1 MSVGAEHNH
10 GGSCCLGLNQ
20 DLVNRQGD
28 RRKRFN
34 GQTICPERLCKLFK
48 AFLDQIQVRRF
59 HRYRGSD
66 HIHRCPDRDIGGG
79 RFEHI
84 QQEKPGIHGRCQ
96 LSGSGNDFCGDRAE
110 INRCKE
116 SLHTSGAWNA
126 GACLASEMRPIHSW
140 LMEDLFG
147 HGHDAGSAADLPAD
161 APLAARM
168 RPRNL
173 EEYVGQGHILGEGKL
188 LRRAI
193 EADRL
198 SSVIFYGP
206 PGTGKT
212 SLARVIAGS
221 TKSRFIELS
230 GVEGSVADIRKAV
243 GEAAIAARNGGR
255 TLLFIDEI
263 HRFNKAQQD
272 ALLPDVERGTVRLIG
287 ATTQNPFF
295 SINSPLVSRSQIFQ
309 LQPLGIDDLVGLQRR
324 AVADPER
331 GLGTLPIDLEE
342 DAARHLATVCDGDAR
357 KCLNALEIAARTTPF
372 GSDGRIRITLDA
384 ASESIQKKAV
394 VYDGSGDDHYDTASA
409 FIKSLRGSDP
419 DAALY
424 WLAKMLHAGE
434 ELRFITRRL
443 VIFASEDV
451 GLADPLA
458 LPLAIS
464 AQQAVEFVGL
474 PEARITLAHATVY
487 LATAPKSNSAYAALG
502 NAQQDLTEGRTLAV
516 PSHLRDSHY
525 KGAKSLGHGEG
536 YKYAHNYEG
545 GYVPQSYLPEGRHYY
560 IPTRHGAE
568 ARIAD
573 RLEAWRH
580 QFEEAQGNPT
590 TLG

>member
-1 MSVGAEHNH
+1 MDDFFISSASAE
-10 GGSCCLGLNQ
+10 
-20 DLVNRQGD
+20 
-28 RRKRFN
+28 
-34 GQTICPERLCKLFK
+34 E
-48 AFLDQIQVRRF
+48 AF
-59 HRYRGSD
+59 
-66 HIHRCPDRDIGGG
+66 
-79 RFEHI
+79 
-84 QQEKPGIHGRCQ
+84 
-96 LSGSGNDFCGDRAE
+96 
-110 INRCKE
+110 
-116 SLHTSGAWNA
+116 
-126 GACLASEMRPIHSW
+126 
-140 LMEDLFG
+140 
-147 HGHDAGSAADLPAD
+147 LPAD

-168 RPRNL
+168 RPRTL
-173 EEYVGQGHILGEGKL
+173 EEYVGQGHLLGEGKL

-198 SSVIFYGP
+198 ASVIFYGP

-212 SLARVIAGS
+212 SLARVIAS
-221 TKSRFIELS
+221 RTKSRFIELS

-243 GEAAIAARNGGR
+243 GSAAIEARNGGR

-295 SINSPLVSRSQIFQ
+295 SINSPLVSRSQVFQ
-309 LQPLGIDDLVGLQRR
+309 LQPLSIDDLVALQQR

-331 GLGTLPIDLEE
+331 GLGRLPIDLDE

-372 GSDGRIRITLDA
+372 GPDGRIRITLEA
-384 ASESIQKKAV
+384 ASESIQKKSV
-394 VYDGSGDDHYDTASA
+394 VYDGTGDDHYDTASA

-474 PEARITLAHATVY
+474 PEARITLAHAVVY

-502 NAQQDLTEGRTLAV
+502 KAEKDLAEGRTLAV
-516 PSHLRDSHY
+516 PAHLRDSHY

-536 YKYAHNYEG
+536 YKYAHDYEG
-545 GYVPQSYLPEGRHYY
+545 GFVPQSYLSEGRLYY
-560 IPTRHGAE
+560 SPSRQGAE
-568 ARIAD
+568 SRIAD
-573 RLEAWRH
+573 RLEVWRA
-580 QFEEAQGNPT
+580 QFEETQEARGAKGKG
-590 TLG
+590 LGESL

>member
-1 MSVGAEHNH
+1 M
-10 GGSCCLGLNQ
+10 
-20 DLVNRQGD
+20 D
-28 RRKRFN
+28 
-34 GQTICPERLCKLFK
+34 
-48 AFLDQIQVRRF
+48 
-59 HRYRGSD
+59 
-66 HIHRCPDRDIGGG
+66 
-79 RFEHI
+79 
-84 QQEKPGIHGRCQ
+84 
-96 LSGSGNDFCGDRAE
+96 
-110 INRCKE
+110 
-116 SLHTSGAWNA
+116 
-126 GACLASEMRPIHSW
+126 
-140 LMEDLFG
+140 DLFG
-147 HGHDAGSAADLPAD
+147 QNTAPPPLPAD

-168 RPRNL
+168 RPRSL
-173 EEYVGQGHILGEGKL
+173 EEYAGQEHVLGPGKL

-198 SSVIFYGP
+198 SSIILYGP

-212 SLARVIAGS
+212 SLARLIAGH
-221 TKSRFIELS
+221 TKSRFVELS
-230 GVEGSVADIRKAV
+230 GVEGSVADIRRAV

-295 SINSPLVSRSQIFQ
+295 SINGPLVSRSQVFQ
-309 LQPLGIDDLVGLQRR
+309 LQPLSVGDLVALQRR
-324 AVADPER
+324 AIADADR
-331 GLGTLPIDLEE
+331 GLGSLPLDLDEE
-342 DAARHLATVCDGDAR
+342 AALHLATVSDGDAR

-372 GSDGRIRITLDA
+372 GPEGRIRVTLEA
-384 ASESIQKKAV
+384 AAESIQKKAL
-394 VYDGSGDDHYDTASA
+394 VYDGTGDDHYDTASA

-474 PEARITLAHATVY
+474 PEARITLAHAVVY
-487 LATAPKSNSAYAALG
+487 LATAPKSNRAYAALG
-502 NAQQDLTEGRTLAV
+502 RAEADVASGRTLAV
-516 PSHLRDSHY
+516 PAHLRDAHY
-525 KGAKSLGHGEG
+525 KGAASLGHGKGYQYPHDHEG
-536 YKYAHNYEG
+536 AH
-545 GYVPQSYLPEGRHYY
+545 VPQSYLPEGRTYY
-560 IPTRHGAE
+560 EPGDQGAE
-568 ARIAD
+568 ARIAQ
-573 RLEAWRH
+573 RLAAWKERFFH
-580 QFEEAQGNPT
+580 PPGGSEGASNREKAFDSGRSDP
-590 TLG
+590 

>member
-1 MSVGAEHNH
+1 M
-10 GGSCCLGLNQ
+10 
-20 DLVNRQGD
+20 R
-28 RRKRFN
+28 
-34 GQTICPERLCKLFK
+34 
-48 AFLDQIQVRRF
+48 
-59 HRYRGSD
+59 
-66 HIHRCPDRDIGGG
+66 
-79 RFEHI
+79 
-84 QQEKPGIHGRCQ
+84 
-96 LSGSGNDFCGDRAE
+96 
-110 INRCKE
+110 
-116 SLHTSGAWNA
+116 SLHTA
-126 GACLASEMRPIHSW
+126 LVDE
-140 LMEDLFG
+140 LFG
-147 HGHDAGSAADLPAD
+147 TIDGEREVALPAD

-168 RPRNL
+168 RPRTL
-173 EEYVGQGHILGEGKL
+173 EEYVGQTHILGEGKL

-212 SLARVIAGS
+212 SLARVIARCTES
-221 TKSRFIELS
+221 HFIELS

-243 GEAAIAARNGGR
+243 GSAADEARRGGR

-309 LQPLGIDDLVGLQRR
+309 LQPLSVEDLIGLQHR
-324 AVADPER
+324 AVADVER
-331 GLGTLPIDLEE
+331 GLGTLPIILAEN
-342 DAARHLATVCDGDAR
+342 AARHLATVSDGDAR
-357 KCLNALEIAARTTPF
+357 KCLNALEIAARTTPY
-372 GSDGRIRITLDA
+372 DKEGRIQISLEVA
-384 ASESIQKKAV
+384 AESIQQKAII
-394 VYDGSGDDHYDTASA
+394 YDGTGDDHYDTISA

-458 LPLAIS
+458 LPLAI
-464 AQQAVEFVGL
+464 AAKQAVEFVGL

-487 LATAPKSNSAYAALG
+487 LATAPKSNSAYAALDK
-502 NAQQDLTEGRTLAV
+502 AQQDLEKGRTLAV
-516 PSHLRDSHY
+516 PQALRSSAY
-525 KGAKSLGHGEG
+525 KGAKQLGHGED
-536 YKYAHNYEG
+536 YKYPHDYG
-545 GYVPQSYLPEGRHYY
+545 GFVPQAYLPEGRLYY
-560 IPTRHGAE
+560 TPTRNGAE

-573 RLEAWRH
+573 RIEVWRS
-580 QFEEAQGNPT
+580 QFFGES
-590 TLG
+590 

>member
-1 MSVGAEHNH
+1 MS
-10 GGSCCLGLNQ
+10 S
-20 DLVNRQGD
+20 GD
-28 RRKRFN
+28 TK
-34 GQTICPERLCKLFK
+34 QM
-48 AFLDQIQVRRF
+48 D
-59 HRYRGSD
+59 
-66 HIHRCPDRDIGGG
+66 
-79 RFEHI
+79 
-84 QQEKPGIHGRCQ
+84 
-96 LSGSGNDFCGDRAE
+96 
-110 INRCKE
+110 
-116 SLHTSGAWNA
+116 
-126 GACLASEMRPIHSW
+126 
-140 LMEDLFG
+140 DLFG
-147 HGHDAGSAADLPAD
+147 TAQAPDSLPAD

-168 RPRNL
+168 RPRTL
-173 EEYVGQGHILGEGKL
+173 EEYAGQSHILGEGKL

-198 SSVIFYGP
+198 SSIILYGP

-212 SLARVIAGS
+212 SLARLIAAR

-243 GEAAIAARNGGR
+243 GAAAIEARNGGR

-309 LQPLGIDDLVGLQRR
+309 LQPLTVEELIALQYR
-324 AVADPER
+324 AVSDCER
-331 GLGTLPIDLEE
+331 GLGDLPIDLEE
-342 DAARHLATVCDGDAR
+342 GAARHLATVSDGDAR

-372 GSDGRIRITLDA
+372 GADGRIRITLA
-384 ASESIQKKAV
+384 EASESIQKKAL

-487 LATAPKSNSAYAALG
+487 LAAAPKSNSAYAALG
-502 NAQQDLTEGRTLAV
+502 AAESDIGSGRTLAV
-516 PSHLRDSHY
+516 PPHLRDSHY
-525 KGAKSLGHGEG
+525 KGAKALGHGQG
-536 YKYAHNYEG
+536 YQYPHDHDG
-545 GYVPQSYLPEGRHYY
+545 GYVPQAYLPEGRTYY
-560 IPTRHGAE
+560 TPTRHGAE

-573 RLEAWRH
+573 RLEAWRQ
-580 QFEEAQGNPT
+580 QFQEAAVKQTGKV
-590 TLG
+590 

>member
-1 MSVGAEHNH
+1 
-10 GGSCCLGLNQ
+10 
-20 DLVNRQGD
+20 
-28 RRKRFN
+28 
-34 GQTICPERLCKLFK
+34 
-48 AFLDQIQVRRF
+48 
-59 HRYRGSD
+59 
-66 HIHRCPDRDIGGG
+66 
-79 RFEHI
+79 
-84 QQEKPGIHGRCQ
+84 
-96 LSGSGNDFCGDRAE
+96 
-110 INRCKE
+110 
-116 SLHTSGAWNA
+116 
-126 GACLASEMRPIHSW
+126 
-140 LMEDLFG
+140 MEDLFG
-147 HGHDAGSAADLPAD
+147 NSGDADAGGASSLPAD

-168 RPRNL
+168 RPRTL
-173 EEYVGQGHILGEGKL
+173 EEYAGQSHILGEGKL

-198 SSVIFYGP
+198 SSIILYGP

-212 SLARVIAGS
+212 SLARLIAAR

-243 GEAAIAARNGGR
+243 GAAAIEARNGGR

-309 LQPLGIDDLVGLQRR
+309 LQPLSVEELIALQYR
-324 AVADPER
+324 AVSDVER
-331 GLGTLPIDLEE
+331 GLGDLPADLEE
-342 DAARHLATVCDGDAR
+342 GAARHLATVSDGDAR
-357 KCLNALEIAARTTPF
+357 KCLNSLEIAARTTPF
-372 GSDGRIRITLDA
+372 GADGRIRITLA
-384 ASESIQKKAV
+384 EASESIQKKAI

-458 LPLAIS
+458 MPLAIS

-502 NAQQDLTEGRTLAV
+502 AAEADIGSGRTLAV
-516 PSHLRDSHY
+516 PPHLRDSHY
-525 KGAKSLGHGEG
+525 KGAKALGHGQG
-536 YKYAHNYEG
+536 YRYPHDHEG
-545 GYVPQSYLPEGRHYY
+545 GYVPQAYLPEGRIYY
-560 IPTRHGAE
+560 TPTRQGAE

-573 RLEAWRH
+573 RLEAWRQ
-580 QFEEAQGNPT
+580 QFQEAKIR
-590 TLG
+590 

>member
-1 MSVGAEHNH
+1 M
-10 GGSCCLGLNQ
+10 
-20 DLVNRQGD
+20 D
-28 RRKRFN
+28 
-34 GQTICPERLCKLFK
+34 
-48 AFLDQIQVRRF
+48 
-59 HRYRGSD
+59 
-66 HIHRCPDRDIGGG
+66 
-79 RFEHI
+79 
-84 QQEKPGIHGRCQ
+84 
-96 LSGSGNDFCGDRAE
+96 
-110 INRCKE
+110 
-116 SLHTSGAWNA
+116 
-126 GACLASEMRPIHSW
+126 
-140 LMEDLFG
+140 DLFG
-147 HGHDAGSAADLPAD
+147 KPDGPALLPAD

-168 RPRNL
+168 RPRTL
-173 EEYVGQGHILGEGKL
+173 EEYAGQSHILGPGKL

-198 SSVIFYGP
+198 SSVILYGP

-212 SLARVIAGS
+212 SLARLIAS
-221 TKSRFIELS
+221 RTKSRFVELS
-230 GVEGSVADIRKAV
+230 GVEGSVADIRKAL

-309 LQPLGIDDLVGLQRR
+309 LQPLSVDELIALQHR
-324 AVADPER
+324 AIADRER
-331 GLGTLPIDLEE
+331 GLGELPVDLDE
-342 DAARHLATVCDGDAR
+342 AATRHLATVCDGDAR
-357 KCLNALEIAARTTPF
+357 KCLNALEIAVRTTPY
-372 GSDGRIRITLDA
+372 GPDDRIHITLDVA
-384 ASESIQKKAV
+384 GESIQKKAL
-394 VYDGSGDDHYDTASA
+394 VYDGTGDDHYDTASA

-458 LPLAIS
+458 MPLAMS

-474 PEARITLAHATVY
+474 PEARITLAHAVVY
-487 LATAPKSNSAYAALG
+487 LATTPKSNRAYAALG
-502 NAQQDLTEGRTLAV
+502 RAETDIASGRTLAV

-525 KGAKSLGHGEG
+525 KGAATLGLSTGYQYPHDHEG
-536 YKYAHNYEG
+536 A
-545 GYVPQSYLPEGRHYY
+545 YVPQAYLPEGRTYY
-560 IPTRHGAE
+560 EPGDQGAE
-568 ARIAD
+568 IRIAQ
-573 RLEAWRH
+573 RLAAWRE
-580 QFEEAQGNPT
+580 QFQNP
-590 TLG
+590 

>member
-1 MSVGAEHNH
+1 M
-10 GGSCCLGLNQ
+10 
-20 DLVNRQGD
+20 D
-28 RRKRFN
+28 
-34 GQTICPERLCKLFK
+34 
-48 AFLDQIQVRRF
+48 
-59 HRYRGSD
+59 
-66 HIHRCPDRDIGGG
+66 
-79 RFEHI
+79 
-84 QQEKPGIHGRCQ
+84 
-96 LSGSGNDFCGDRAE
+96 
-110 INRCKE
+110 
-116 SLHTSGAWNA
+116 
-126 GACLASEMRPIHSW
+126 
-140 LMEDLFG
+140 DLFG
-147 HGHDAGSAADLPAD
+147 QEGGDGAMALPAD

-168 RPRNL
+168 RPRTL
-173 EEYVGQGHILGEGKL
+173 EEYAGQSHILGSGKL

-198 SSVIFYGP
+198 SSIILYGP

-212 SLARVIAGS
+212 SLARLIAAR

-243 GEAAIAARNGGR
+243 GAASIEARKGGR

-309 LQPLGIDDLVGLQRR
+309 LQPLSVEDLVTLQHR
-324 AVADPER
+324 AVSDNER
-331 GLGTLPIDLEE
+331 GLGDLPLDLEE
-342 DAARHLATVCDGDAR
+342 EAAQHLATICDGDAR

-372 GSDGRIRITLDA
+372 GPDGRIRITLAEA
-384 ASESIQKKAV
+384 AESIQKKAL
-394 VYDGSGDDHYDTASA
+394 VYDGTGDDHYDTASA

-502 NAQQDLTEGRTLAV
+502 NAEADIGAGRTLEV
-516 PSHLRDSHY
+516 PSHLKDSHY
-525 KGAKSLGHGEG
+525 KGAKTLGHGGG
-536 YKYAHNYEG
+536 YQYPHDFEG
-545 GYVPQSYLPEGRHYY
+545 GYVPQAYLPEGRKYFT
-560 IPTRHGAE
+560 PTRQGAE

-573 RLEAWRH
+573 RLEAWKQ
-580 QFEEAQGNPT
+580 QFQEAKVR
-590 TLG
+590 

>member
-1 MSVGAEHNH
+1 M
-10 GGSCCLGLNQ
+10 
-20 DLVNRQGD
+20 D
-28 RRKRFN
+28 
-34 GQTICPERLCKLFK
+34 
-48 AFLDQIQVRRF
+48 
-59 HRYRGSD
+59 
-66 HIHRCPDRDIGGG
+66 
-79 RFEHI
+79 
-84 QQEKPGIHGRCQ
+84 
-96 LSGSGNDFCGDRAE
+96 
-110 INRCKE
+110 
-116 SLHTSGAWNA
+116 
-126 GACLASEMRPIHSW
+126 
-140 LMEDLFG
+140 DLFG
-147 HGHDAGSAADLPAD
+147 TAQAPDSLPAD

-168 RPRNL
+168 RPRSL
-173 EEYVGQGHILGEGKL
+173 EEYAGQSHILGEGKL

-198 SSVIFYGP
+198 SSIILYGP

-212 SLARVIAGS
+212 SLARLIAAR

-243 GEAAIAARNGGR
+243 GAAAIEARNGGR

-309 LQPLGIDDLVGLQRR
+309 LQPLTVEELIALEYR
-324 AVADPER
+324 AVSDGER
-331 GLGTLPIDLEE
+331 GLGDLPVDLEE
-342 DAARHLATVCDGDAR
+342 GAARHLATVSDGDAR
-357 KCLNALEIAARTTPF
+357 KCLNSLEIAARTTPF
-372 GSDGRIRITLDA
+372 GADGRIRITLA
-384 ASESIQKKAV
+384 EASESIQKKAL

-502 NAQQDLTEGRTLAV
+502 AAEADIGSGRTLAV
-516 PSHLRDSHY
+516 PPHLKDSHY
-525 KGAKSLGHGEG
+525 KGAKALGHGQG
-536 YKYAHNYEG
+536 YRYPHDHEG
-545 GYVPQSYLPEGRHYY
+545 GYVPQAYLPEGRTYY
-560 IPTRHGAE
+560 TPTRHGAE

-573 RLEAWRH
+573 RLEVWRQ
-580 QFEEAQGNPT
+580 QFQESAVKQTGKV
-590 TLG
+590 

>member
-1 MSVGAEHNH
+1 
-10 GGSCCLGLNQ
+10 
-20 DLVNRQGD
+20 
-28 RRKRFN
+28 
-34 GQTICPERLCKLFK
+34 
-48 AFLDQIQVRRF
+48 
-59 HRYRGSD
+59 
-66 HIHRCPDRDIGGG
+66 
-79 RFEHI
+79 
-84 QQEKPGIHGRCQ
+84 
-96 LSGSGNDFCGDRAE
+96 
-110 INRCKE
+110 
-116 SLHTSGAWNA
+116 
-126 GACLASEMRPIHSW
+126 
-140 LMEDLFG
+140 MEDLFG
-147 HGHDAGSAADLPAD
+147 NSGDADAGGASSLPAD

-168 RPRNL
+168 RPRTL
-173 EEYVGQGHILGEGKL
+173 EEYAGQSHILGEGKL

-198 SSVIFYGP
+198 SSIILYGP

-212 SLARVIAGS
+212 SLARLIAAR

-243 GEAAIAARNGGR
+243 GAAAIEARNGGR

-309 LQPLGIDDLVGLQRR
+309 LQPLTVEELIALQYR
-324 AVADPER
+324 AVSDVER
-331 GLGTLPIDLEE
+331 GLGDLPVDLEE
-342 DAARHLATVCDGDAR
+342 GAARHLATVSDGDAR
-357 KCLNALEIAARTTPF
+357 KCLNSLEIAARTTPF
-372 GSDGRIRITLDA
+372 GADGRIRITLA
-384 ASESIQKKAV
+384 EASESIQKKAI

-458 LPLAIS
+458 MPLAIS

-502 NAQQDLTEGRTLAV
+502 AAEADIGSGRTLAV
-516 PSHLRDSHY
+516 PPHLRDSHY
-525 KGAKSLGHGEG
+525 KGAKALGHGQG
-536 YKYAHNYEG
+536 YRYPHDHEG
-545 GYVPQSYLPEGRHYY
+545 GYVPQAYLPEGRIYY
-560 IPTRHGAE
+560 TPTRQGAE

-573 RLEAWRH
+573 RLEAWRQ
-580 QFEEAQGNPT
+580 QFQEAKIR
-590 TLG
+590 

>member
-1 MSVGAEHNH
+1 
-10 GGSCCLGLNQ
+10 
-20 DLVNRQGD
+20 
-28 RRKRFN
+28 
-34 GQTICPERLCKLFK
+34 
-48 AFLDQIQVRRF
+48 
-59 HRYRGSD
+59 
-66 HIHRCPDRDIGGG
+66 
-79 RFEHI
+79 
-84 QQEKPGIHGRCQ
+84 
-96 LSGSGNDFCGDRAE
+96 
-110 INRCKE
+110 
-116 SLHTSGAWNA
+116 
-126 GACLASEMRPIHSW
+126 
-140 LMEDLFG
+140 
-147 HGHDAGSAADLPAD
+147 
-161 APLAARM
+161 M
-168 RPRNL
+168 RPRTL
-173 EEYVGQGHILGEGKL
+173 EEYAGQSHILGPGKL

-198 SSVIFYGP
+198 SSVILYGP

-212 SLARVIAGS
+212 SLARLIAS
-221 TKSRFIELS
+221 RTKSRFVELS

-309 LQPLGIDDLVGLQRR
+309 LQPLSVDELIALQQR
-324 AVADPER
+324 AIADRER
-331 GLGTLPIDLEE
+331 GLGELPVDLDEA
-342 DAARHLATVCDGDAR
+342 AARHLATVCDGDAR
-357 KCLNALEIAARTTPF
+357 KCLNALEIAVRTTPY
-372 GSDGRIRITLDA
+372 GPDGRIHVTLDVA
-384 ASESIQKKAV
+384 GESIQKKAL
-394 VYDGSGDDHYDTASA
+394 VYDGTGDDHYDTASA

-458 LPLAIS
+458 LPLAMS

-474 PEARITLAHATVY
+474 PEARITLAHAVVY
-487 LATAPKSNSAYAALG
+487 LATAPKSNRAYAALG
-502 NAQQDLTEGRTLAV
+502 RAEADIASGRTLAV

-525 KGAKSLGHGEG
+525 KGAATLGHGTGYQYPHDHEG
-536 YKYAHNYEG
+536 A
-545 GYVPQSYLPEGRHYY
+545 YVPQAYLPEGRTYY
-560 IPTRHGAE
+560 EPGDQGAE
-568 ARIAD
+568 IRIAQ
-573 RLEAWRH
+573 RLAAWRE
-580 QFEEAQGNPT
+580 QFERPLTGP
-590 TLG
+590 

>member
-1 MSVGAEHNH
+1 
-10 GGSCCLGLNQ
+10 
-20 DLVNRQGD
+20 
-28 RRKRFN
+28 
-34 GQTICPERLCKLFK
+34 
-48 AFLDQIQVRRF
+48 
-59 HRYRGSD
+59 
-66 HIHRCPDRDIGGG
+66 
-79 RFEHI
+79 
-84 QQEKPGIHGRCQ
+84 
-96 LSGSGNDFCGDRAE
+96 
-110 INRCKE
+110 
-116 SLHTSGAWNA
+116 
-126 GACLASEMRPIHSW
+126 
-140 LMEDLFG
+140 MEDLFG
-147 HGHDAGSAADLPAD
+147 NSGDADAGGASSLPAD

-168 RPRNL
+168 RPRTL
-173 EEYVGQGHILGEGKL
+173 EEYAGQSHILGEGKL

-198 SSVIFYGP
+198 SSIILYGP

-212 SLARVIAGS
+212 SLARLIAAR

-243 GEAAIAARNGGR
+243 GAAAIEARNGGR

-309 LQPLGIDDLVGLQRR
+309 LQPLTVEELIALQYR
-324 AVADPER
+324 AVSDVER
-331 GLGTLPIDLEE
+331 GLGDLPVDLEE
-342 DAARHLATVCDGDAR
+342 GAARHLATVSDGDAR
-357 KCLNALEIAARTTPF
+357 KCLNSLEIAARTTPY
-372 GSDGRIRITLDA
+372 GADGRIRITLA
-384 ASESIQKKAV
+384 EASESIQKKAI

-502 NAQQDLTEGRTLAV
+502 AAEADIGSGRTLAV
-516 PSHLRDSHY
+516 PPHLRDSHY
-525 KGAKSLGHGEG
+525 KGAKALGHGQG
-536 YKYAHNYEG
+536 YQYPHDHEG
-545 GYVPQSYLPEGRHYY
+545 GYVPQAYLPEGRIYY
-560 IPTRHGAE
+560 TPTRHGAE

-573 RLEAWRH
+573 RLEAWRE
-580 QFEEAQGNPT
+580 QFQEAKIRG
-590 TLG
+590 

>member
-1 MSVGAEHNH
+1 M
-10 GGSCCLGLNQ
+10 
-20 DLVNRQGD
+20 D
-28 RRKRFN
+28 
-34 GQTICPERLCKLFK
+34 
-48 AFLDQIQVRRF
+48 
-59 HRYRGSD
+59 
-66 HIHRCPDRDIGGG
+66 
-79 RFEHI
+79 
-84 QQEKPGIHGRCQ
+84 
-96 LSGSGNDFCGDRAE
+96 
-110 INRCKE
+110 
-116 SLHTSGAWNA
+116 
-126 GACLASEMRPIHSW
+126 
-140 LMEDLFG
+140 DLFG
-147 HGHDAGSAADLPAD
+147 SSGGDIEGALPAD

-168 RPRNL
+168 RPRTL
-173 EEYVGQGHILGEGKL
+173 EEYAGQEHILGSGKL

-198 SSVIFYGP
+198 SSVILYGP

-212 SLARVIAGS
+212 SLARLIAAR

-230 GVEGSVADIRKAV
+230 GVEGSVADIRRAV
-243 GEAAIAARNGGR
+243 GTAAIEARNGGR

-295 SINSPLVSRSQIFQ
+295 SINSPLVSRSQVFQ
-309 LQPLGIDDLVGLQRR
+309 LQSLSEEDLIGLQRR
-324 AVADPER
+324 AVADKER
-331 GLGTLPIDLEE
+331 GLGDLPVDLEE
-342 DAARHLATVCDGDAR
+342 GAARHLATVSDGDAR

-372 GSDGRIRITLDA
+372 GPDGRIRITIAEA
-384 ASESIQKKAV
+384 AESIRKKAL

-409 FIKSLRGSDP
+409 FIKSMRGSDP

-502 NAQQDLTEGRTLAV
+502 RAEADIGEGRTLAI
-516 PSHLRDSHY
+516 PLHLKDSHY

-536 YKYAHNYEG
+536 YKYAHDHEG
-545 GYVPQSYLPEGRHYY
+545 GYVPQAYLPEGRSYY
-560 IPTRHGAE
+560 TPTRHGSE

-573 RLEAWRH
+573 RLEAWKQ
-580 QFEEAQGNPT
+580 QFQEAKI
-590 TLG
+590 

>member
-1 MSVGAEHNH
+1 
-10 GGSCCLGLNQ
+10 
-20 DLVNRQGD
+20 
-28 RRKRFN
+28 
-34 GQTICPERLCKLFK
+34 
-48 AFLDQIQVRRF
+48 
-59 HRYRGSD
+59 
-66 HIHRCPDRDIGGG
+66 
-79 RFEHI
+79 
-84 QQEKPGIHGRCQ
+84 
-96 LSGSGNDFCGDRAE
+96 
-110 INRCKE
+110 
-116 SLHTSGAWNA
+116 
-126 GACLASEMRPIHSW
+126 
-140 LMEDLFG
+140 MEDLFG
-147 HGHDAGSAADLPAD
+147 NSGDADAGGASSLPAD

-168 RPRNL
+168 RPRTL
-173 EEYVGQGHILGEGKL
+173 EEYAGQSHILGEGKL

-198 SSVIFYGP
+198 SSIILYGP

-212 SLARVIAGS
+212 SLARLIAAR

-243 GEAAIAARNGGR
+243 GAAAIEARNGGR

-309 LQPLGIDDLVGLQRR
+309 LQPLSVEELIALQYR
-324 AVADPER
+324 AVSDVER
-331 GLGTLPIDLEE
+331 GLGDLPVDLEE
-342 DAARHLATVCDGDAR
+342 GAARHLATVSDGDAR
-357 KCLNALEIAARTTPF
+357 KCLNSLEIAARTTPF
-372 GSDGRIRITLDA
+372 GADGRIRITLA
-384 ASESIQKKAV
+384 EASESIQKKAIA
-394 VYDGSGDDHYDTASA
+394 YDGSGDDHYDTASA

-458 LPLAIS
+458 MPLAIS

-502 NAQQDLTEGRTLAV
+502 AAEADIGSGRTLAV
-516 PSHLRDSHY
+516 PPHLRDSHY
-525 KGAKSLGHGEG
+525 KGAKALGHGQG
-536 YKYAHNYEG
+536 YQYPHDHEG
-545 GYVPQSYLPEGRHYY
+545 GYVPQAYLPEGRIYY
-560 IPTRHGAE
+560 TPTRQGAE

-573 RLEAWRH
+573 RLEAWRQ
-580 QFEEAQGNPT
+580 QFQEAKIR
-590 TLG
+590 

>member
-1 MSVGAEHNH
+1 M
-10 GGSCCLGLNQ
+10 
-20 DLVNRQGD
+20 D
-28 RRKRFN
+28 
-34 GQTICPERLCKLFK
+34 
-48 AFLDQIQVRRF
+48 
-59 HRYRGSD
+59 
-66 HIHRCPDRDIGGG
+66 
-79 RFEHI
+79 
-84 QQEKPGIHGRCQ
+84 
-96 LSGSGNDFCGDRAE
+96 
-110 INRCKE
+110 
-116 SLHTSGAWNA
+116 
-126 GACLASEMRPIHSW
+126 
-140 LMEDLFG
+140 DLFG
-147 HGHDAGSAADLPAD
+147 NAVDAESAGDLPAD

-168 RPRNL
+168 RPRTL
-173 EEYVGQGHILGEGKL
+173 QEYVGQGHILGEGKL

-212 SLARVIAGS
+212 SLARVIARS

-230 GVEGSVADIRKAV
+230 GVDGSVADIRKAV
-243 GEAAIAARNGGR
+243 GTAAIEARNGGR

-309 LQPLGIDDLVGLQRR
+309 LQPLGIGDLIGLQRR
-324 AVADPER
+324 AVADDER
-331 GLGTLPIDLEE
+331 GLGTMPIDLDD
-342 DAARHLATVCDGDAR
+342 DAAHHLATVCDGDAR

-372 GSDGRIRITLDA
+372 GPDGRIHITLDA

-458 LPLAIS
+458 LTLAIS

-502 NAQQDLTEGRTLAV
+502 KAEQDLADGRTLAV
-516 PSHLRDSHY
+516 PAHLRDAHY
-525 KGAKSLGHGEG
+525 KGASSLGHGEG

-545 GYVPQSYLPEGRHYY
+545 GYVPQSYLPEGRTYY
-560 IPTRHGAE
+560 TPNRHGAE

-580 QFEEAQGNPT
+580 QFEEAKEAEEIGNRA
-590 TLG
+590 